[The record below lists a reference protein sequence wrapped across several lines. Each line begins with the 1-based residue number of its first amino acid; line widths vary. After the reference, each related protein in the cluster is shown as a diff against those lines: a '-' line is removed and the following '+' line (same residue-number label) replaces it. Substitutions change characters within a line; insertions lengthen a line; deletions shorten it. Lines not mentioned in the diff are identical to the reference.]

1 MTDDALKKSLCG
13 VWRLLR
19 YWVQYDSDTPIYPLG
34 TDAKGY
40 IFYTPEGFMNGT
52 MQSSSVDG
60 FQLPDR
66 LLASSE
72 EKIAAF
78 DSYLAYC
85 GRWYVDQGK
94 VYHQVEMSLI
104 PNWIGDRQERIP
116 RFDESGRL
124 ELRAEWFVGGRLRRA
139 VIDWERAQ

>member
-1 MTDDALKKSLCG
+1 MVNEDLAKRLEG
-13 VWRLLR
+13 VWKLRR
-19 YWVQYDSDTPIYPLG
+19 YWVQYDHDEPIYPLG
-34 TDAKGY
+34 MDARGY
-40 IFYTPEGFMNGT
+40 IFYTPDGYMNGT
-52 MQSSSVDG
+52 IQSRTATS
-60 FQLPDR
+60 FLTPDR

-85 GRWYVDQGK
+85 GRWYVEKGK

-116 RFDESGRL
+116 RFDENGNL
-124 ELRAEWFVGGRLRRA
+124 ELRAEWLVGNRLRRA
-139 VIDWERAQ
+139 VIDWERSK